1 MTSSDTDTSTKEDR
15 IEETVRM
22 IRQFEGTVED
32 PDQWRVEIP
41 VNIFDAVSA
50 RLATESN
57 PGDKLGTY
65 YQGISLVYSEVV
77 QEPRVRYRSP
87 LKQHTEKMDLQ
98 TDDDA

>member
-1 MTSSDTDTSTKEDR
+1 MTSSDPDTSTTSNH

-22 IRQFEGTVED
+22 IRQLGGTVDD

-41 VNIFDAVSA
+41 VNIFDAVSG
-50 RLATESN
+50 RLETKSN

-65 YQGISLVYSEVV
+65 YQGISLVYSEVA
-77 QEPRVRYRSP
+77 QEARVRYRSP
-87 LKQHTEKMDLQ
+87 LKQHTEKMDSQ